1 VGLDQEMVKL
11 QDVVK
16 KDKKHVVVVEFAQDL
31 KVDKI
36 HYSDVFQNVDLTT

>member
-16 KDKKHVVVVEFAQDL
+16 KDKKHVVVVEFALDL
-31 KVDKI
+31 KVDKT
-36 HYSDVFQNVDLTT
+36 HYSDVFQNVDLTM